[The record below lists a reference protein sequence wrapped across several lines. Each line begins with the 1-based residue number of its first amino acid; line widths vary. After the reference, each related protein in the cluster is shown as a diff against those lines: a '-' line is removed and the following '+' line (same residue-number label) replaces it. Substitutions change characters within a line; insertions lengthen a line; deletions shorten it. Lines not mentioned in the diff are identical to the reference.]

1 MKKLTALFLSI
12 SLLASIFQYIPVV
25 ALSSDDFVL
34 EEYTSRT
41 AKINTESALISNLAN
56 VSFTTTASGSAPS
69 SLTYNN
75 YKLITNESTVTDSG
89 AAYNGEEFGGRIWCP
104 NGKPD
109 SNAINRIIDGKHWT
123 EIKYDFG
130 SEVEISNI
138 LVSAANDGVFMTG
151 HYKLYASVN
160 TPSPELEVYGDT
172 YLINDYVNTEN
183 KIAQRYSFKE
193 KLVARFVT
201 LRIINPTRESVKTD
215 SSAQTA
221 VLEQQWNESIRVRL
235 YKFLVYGK
243 HSAAVALNS
252 SLSASDNNNAI
263 YPNTTQY
270 GSLTNLN
277 RINYFSLSTIHYKND
292 VVNSEPVWTSTESKG
307 PKRLYNDI
315 GSGGSEGDQC
325 CNDFFFVDRTNR
337 VMFTDGTRRYMDY
350 VYDLGTIHDISH
362 ISVVHG
368 NDGTLMTG
376 HYKIYAS
383 ASESRDFTDE
393 DLLVEYKNEQS
404 LRSQTFSTTSGNK
417 VYARY
422 VCLRIINA
430 VNYSYSLNP
439 AASDWFVNNGY
450 VPSARIAEFQVYGDN
465 VGDIALNQTLS
476 STDNSVK
483 FLNLTEYNSI
493 TNPENAENFSVSV
506 VRYKNNNGTWSG
518 EDVTSQWG
526 SLHKIYDG
534 VGQHT
539 DNFPG
544 GGFFCDKTNKKLLL
558 DGSERYIDIIY
569 DLGSVYDISNISIV
583 HGHSGADAGLVT
595 GHYKLFASEYRS
607 RDFVESELLADFH
620 NDGADRSQTFDVS
633 DNNVYARYVCMRIIN
648 PIATTYSAPDYKPSE
663 SFLTA
668 DHLAAVRLGQFQV
681 YGTRLPG
688 QVNITG
694 GVIDGW
700 TQYKEKVN
708 INQNLIANKQPESVT
723 YINAD
728 IGVTSPKNANFYGSA
743 ITSTINAYD
752 GQIQGSQ
759 NVWFVEGT
767 QTDSGFKVTGVV
779 DDEHRQ
785 YIQLTYQLD
794 KAAKITDFALLGHR
808 ELSLSPSHYK
818 VSVANSKEEL
828 FTENAVTA
836 DIRTNNYEYT
846 VATFDEAEEVKGS
859 WIAVRIICGV
869 TEAAIGGTMDQK
881 NYYSRASHFSVGG
894 VWDNDDIAVDN
905 LTVISDKSVA
915 KVSESATLGCLDNNG
930 NGCKDTTYI
939 TICADKNACD
949 REGYYTFKGWYNG
962 DALVSENTVYDYYLT
977 DTAIT
982 LTAKYETSK
991 SYTVSF
997 VDNSGNLLY
1006 EAFVAEN
1013 AKISDEDILN
1023 ATLSVPELYGFV
1035 RVLDENNLQLW
1046 DNSDRENVISDM
1058 ILKPIYKKANDKFNV
1073 KVTTAD
1079 GTIENEMLFD
1089 QRFSA
1094 NDPSAKAWTYNGKV
1108 ISYDT
1113 NVTLYTSGD
1122 MNIAASYDDTEKT
1135 NSLTIMNTIKN
1146 GDSLS
1151 VLVHFNNADGKTVK
1165 NAGVLFVSGN
1175 TFDAIGNVDWTSANL
1190 GNFQSVNVSV
1200 KNLKGYD
1207 YMCTLFGINREKT
1220 VARVA
1225 KAYIEFE
1232 DGSMIFS
1239 DATEK
1244 QIFESGLKNPLIPTN
1259 SINKPADP
1267 WVVYHEGY
1275 YYLCFGA
1282 LSSDGYGIYITKSDS
1297 LFNLDN
1303 PIERVQ
1309 VYKGTD
1315 DSRVKDSWYAPELH
1329 NINGKWYVYAAPA
1342 IGGDTSGKH
1351 SMFVLEYDGDSPLAD
1366 GVNTK
1371 YTGLGFMKGLNE
1383 NAWLN
1388 IDGTNMKYNEK
1399 DYFIWSDQGSLKIAE
1414 LLGPT
1419 EIGPYHTISSPKYQW
1434 EMNVST
1440 LNEGPAVLY
1449 HNDDIF
1455 VSFSASDS
1463 QCDYYAIGILEFA
1476 GGDPLDASNWTKW
1489 EEPVLSQNR
1498 EEGIYGPG
1506 HNSFTKVLV
1515 NGNWVDYIVY
1525 HAHDKSVTDG
1535 EVSSAWNARTVLA
1548 QPFYWN
1554 TEGKPVFK
1562 PVSKSVY

>member
-109 SNAINRIIDGKHWT
+109 SNTINRIIDGKHWT

-193 KLVARFVT
+193 KIVARYVT
-201 LRIINPTRESVKTD
+201 LRVINPTRESVKTD

-221 VLEQQWNESIRVRL
+221 VLEQQWNESTRVRL

-243 HSAAVALNS
+243 HSATVALNS
-252 SLSASDNNNAI
+252 SLSASNNNNAI
-263 YPNTTQY
+263 YPNIAQY

-292 VVNSEPVWTSTESKG
+292 VVDGEPVWTSTESKG

-315 GSGGSEGDQC
+315 GSGGLEGDHC

-439 AASDWFVNNGY
+439 AASDWFVNNGC

-539 DNFPG
+539 DNFPC

-620 NDGADRSQTFDVS
+620 NDGADRSQTFDVGDS
-633 DNNVYARYVCMRIIN
+633 NVYARYVCMRIIN

-668 DHLAAVRLGQFQV
+668 GHLAAVRLGQFQV

-752 GQIQGSQ
+752 GQTQGSQ

-779 DDEHRQ
+779 DDENRQ

-808 ELSLSPSHYK
+808 VLSLSPSHYK

-846 VATFDEAEEVKGS
+846 VATFDETEEVKGS

-915 KVSESATLGCLDNNG
+915 KVSESTTLGCLDNNG

-1383 NAWLN
+1383 NARLN
-1388 IDGTNMKYNEK
+1388 IDGTYMKHNEK

-1434 EMNVST
+1434 EMNVYT